1 MTDHHSH
8 SWPRVPDVDHRVACH
23 FCDTLHEVQVI
34 DEGLAAHCRQ
44 CQAVLYRNRPDSLQR
59 AVAFGFTALCLMI
72 LALNFPFITM
82 NAQGNVSSVT
92 VPGAVIQ
99 LWHSGGEWIAAS
111 MVLFVIALPLLLIF
125 LLLFLCTP
133 LMFGKSLPGSTPM
146 MRWFLTIQPWVM
158 VEVFF
163 LGAIVSLLKLIK
175 LSDVSLGVGFW
186 STAGLMVCLAGAV
199 GGIDRIE
206 LWDRIELA
214 NLRRKERP

>member
-8 SWPRVPDVDHRVACH
+8 SWPRVPDADHRVACH
-23 FCDTLHEVQVI
+23 FCDTLHEVRVI

-44 CQAVLYRNRPDSLQR
+44 CQAVLYRNRPNSLQR
-59 AVAFGFTALCLMI
+59 AVAFGFAALCLMI

-82 NAQGNVSSVT
+82 NVQGNISSVT
-92 VPGAVIQ
+92 VPGAVGQ
-99 LWHSGGEWIAAS
+99 LWRSGGEWIAAS
-111 MVLFVIALPLLLIF
+111 MVLFVIVLPLLLIF

-133 LMFGKSLPGSTPM
+133 LMFGKSFPGSTPM

-175 LSDVSLGVGFW
+175 LADVSLGVGFW

-214 NLRRKERP
+214 NLRRKERT